1 MKISRGPVQY
11 DWPRTTLLAFY
22 ERMAAMPINI
32 VYLCEVVCSRRHEMR
47 LPDWLELASMLADA
61 GKEVVLSTQTLLESG
76 RT

>member
-1 MKISRGPVQY
+1 
-11 DWPRTTLLAFY
+11 
-22 ERMAAMPINI
+22 MAAMPIDI